1 MPLQFEIVRKTATV
15 SDMNGAKQS
24 AASTSASVAK
34 RVRAHVLG
42 VPRGEPFSV
51 RELLA
56 LGPRASVDQTL
67 SRMARNGEIERVAR
81 GVYAR
86 LRVNEALGRAIPVEP
101 EKVVAAIAR
110 ASGARLNVHGAE
122 AARRFGLTTQ
132 VPMRQVYT
140 TSGSSRR
147 VHLRTGDIVLL
158 HAAPSRMALAGTPAG
173 EALSALLYLGKKEV
187 TPAVVERVKS
197 ALPRAEFA
205 RLRSATTLMPAWLS
219 DILHK
224 ADRPWLAPTTL
235 LNA

>member
-1 MPLQFEIVRKTATV
+1 
-15 SDMNGAKQS
+15 MNGASKQS
-24 AASTSASVAK
+24 TAPTSASVAK

-42 VPRGEPFSV
+42 VAPGEPFSV

-56 LGPRASVDQTL
+56 LGSRASVDQAL

-81 GVYAR
+81 GLYAR
-86 LRVNEALGRAIPVEP
+86 PRVNETLGRTIPVEP

-110 ASGARLNVHGAE
+110 ASGAKLNVHGAE

-140 TSGSSRR
+140 TSGRSRR
-147 VHLRTGDIVLL
+147 VHLRTGDVTLL
-158 HAAPSRMALAGTPAG
+158 HAAPSRMELAGTPAG

-197 ALPRAEFA
+197 ALPKAEFA
-205 RLRSATTLMPAWLS
+205 RLRSATTSMPAWLS
-219 DILHK
+219 DSLYK
-224 ADRPWLAPTTL
+224 ASGTRPAPTAL
-235 LNA
+235 LTA

>member
-1 MPLQFEIVRKTATV
+1 
-15 SDMNGAKQS
+15 MNGASKQS
-24 AASTSASVAK
+24 MAPTRASVAK

-42 VPRGEPFSV
+42 VAPGEPFNV

-56 LGPRASVDQTL
+56 LGPRASVDQAL

-81 GVYAR
+81 GLYAR
-86 LRVNEALGRAIPVEP
+86 PRVNETLGRTIPVEP

-110 ASGARLNVHGAE
+110 ASGAKLNVHGAE

-140 TSGSSRR
+140 TSGRSRR
-147 VHLRTGDIVLL
+147 VHLRTGDVTLL
-158 HAAPSRMALAGTPAG
+158 HAAPSRMELAGTPAG

-197 ALPRAEFA
+197 ALPKAEFA
-205 RLRSATTLMPAWLS
+205 RLRSATTSMPAWLS
-219 DILHK
+219 DCLYK
-224 ADRPWLAPTTL
+224 AAGTRPAPTAL
-235 LNA
+235 LTA